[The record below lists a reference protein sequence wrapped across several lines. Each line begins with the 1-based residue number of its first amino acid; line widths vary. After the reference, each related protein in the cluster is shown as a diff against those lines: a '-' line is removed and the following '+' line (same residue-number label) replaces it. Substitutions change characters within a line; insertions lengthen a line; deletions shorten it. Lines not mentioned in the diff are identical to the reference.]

1 MTAHAA
7 DVKPEFPVTPI
18 TALRLAG
25 AVTLT
30 DVAKSAGVSVS
41 TASRVLDERLPASR
55 TAAADRVR
63 RAAADLGY
71 VRDPL
76 ASGLRRSGTSTIGVV
91 VPRLTDTVMAMLYEE
106 IAAAALAR
114 GLFAVVATT
123 GDRPDAERLAVQSL
137 LHRRVD
143 GIIRTTARTGSPLH
157 IDDSRSGARQ
167 VLALRT
173 DGIHPA
179 SIGDD
184 RLGGYLATRKLI
196 DHGHSRIG
204 LIMGPEH
211 ATTAVAR
218 RDGYRDALTEAGIPL
233 DDRLIAGDAYTMEAG
248 ELAAHALLD
257 LDDPPTAIFAVNDNN
272 AIGVMATAAAR
283 GLRIPDD
290 LSVIGYNDIP
300 VASRLPVPLT
310 TIREPFNLIARGA
323 IDLLLDDSAHRTGD
337 IPTIVATPTLI
348 PRGSTAA
355 PRDGGGGPVGARSLR
370 RSGRSPGERRPPGRS
385 RGPATT
391 G

>member
-1 MTAHAA
+1 MPAPRTAVNPQFA
-7 DVKPEFPVTPI
+7 V
-18 TALRLAG
+18 TALTPVRLNG
-25 AVTLT
+25 VVTLR
-30 DVAKSAGVSVS
+30 DVAQAAGVSIS
-41 TASRVLDERLPASR
+41 TASRVLDERLPPSR

-63 RAAADLGY
+63 LAAADLGY

-106 IAAAALAR
+106 IAAAAAAR

-123 GDRPDAERLAVQSL
+123 GDRPEAERLAVQSL

-143 GIIRTTARTGSPLH
+143 GVIRTTARTGSPLR
-157 IDDSRSGARQ
+157 IDDSQSGARQ

-173 DGIHPA
+173 DDIHPA

-184 RLGGYLATRKLI
+184 RLGGYLATRSLI
-196 DHGHSRIG
+196 DQGHTRIG
-204 LIMGPEH
+204 LVMGPEY
-211 ATTAVAR
+211 ATTAVHR

-233 DDRLIAGDAYTMEAG
+233 DDRLIAGDAYTMDAG
-248 ELAAHALLD
+248 EAAAHVLLSQP
-257 LDDPPTAIFAVNDNN
+257 DPPTAIFAVNDNN
-272 AIGVMATAAAR
+272 AIGVMAAAAAR

-300 VASRLPVPLT
+300 VVSKLPVPLT

-323 IDLLLDDSAHRTGD
+323 IDLLLDERPNLTGRV
-337 IPTIVATPTLI
+337 PTIVATPTLI
-348 PRGSTAA
+348 PRKSTA
-355 PRDGGGGPVGARSLR
+355 
-370 RSGRSPGERRPPGRS
+370 PPRS
-385 RGPATT
+385 R
-391 G
+391 